1 MTLYEQ
7 VKEYLLDEIDNY
19 EGMAMY
25 VDEIGDK
32 LTQGLLIDGENDKH
46 NTMLTINKIAENWEE
61 YGAVFKYMKDN
72 WGETVNPFENA
83 EAFDAK
89 AYNIIARKI
98 LSDLQL
104 VFDLQLVGEEKN
116 GKTVLTEEVIKKIK
130 RYIKND
136 NTGYFNY

>member
-1 MTLYEQ
+1 MTLYKL
-7 VKEYLLDEIDNY
+7 VKEYLLDEIENY

-32 LTQGLLIDGENDKH
+32 LTQGLLNDGTVEH
-46 NTMLTINKIAENWEE
+46 NKPATINKMRKNWEE
-61 YGAVFKYMKDN
+61 YGAIFKYMEEN
-72 WGETVNPFENA
+72 REENINPFENA
-83 EAFDAK
+83 EVFDAE
-89 AYNIIARKI
+89 AYNIIARTI

-130 RYIKND
+130 QYIKND
-136 NTGYFNY
+136 HTDYFEY

>member
-1 MTLYEQ
+1 MTLYKL
-7 VKEYLLDEIDNY
+7 VKEYLLDEIENY
-19 EGMAMY
+19 EGMVMY

-32 LTQGLLIDGENDKH
+32 LTQSLLNEGTVEHSKPA
-46 NTMLTINKIAENWEE
+46 TINKMRKNWEE
-61 YGAVFKYMKDN
+61 YGAIFGYMLDK
-72 WGETVNPFENA
+72 WGEAINPFDRP

-104 VFDLQLVGEEKN
+104 VFELQLVGEEKN

-130 RYIKND
+130 QYIKND
-136 NTGYFNY
+136 NTDYFEY

>member
-1 MTLYEQ
+1 MTLYKL
-7 VKEYLLDEIDNY
+7 VKEYLLDEIENY

-32 LTQGLLIDGENDKH
+32 LTQGLLNDGTVEH
-46 NTMLTINKIAENWEE
+46 NKPATINKMRKNWEE
-61 YGAVFKYMKDN
+61 YGAIFGYMLDK
-72 WGETVNPFENA
+72 WGEAINPFDRP

-130 RYIKND
+130 QYIKND
-136 NTGYFNY
+136 NTDYFEY